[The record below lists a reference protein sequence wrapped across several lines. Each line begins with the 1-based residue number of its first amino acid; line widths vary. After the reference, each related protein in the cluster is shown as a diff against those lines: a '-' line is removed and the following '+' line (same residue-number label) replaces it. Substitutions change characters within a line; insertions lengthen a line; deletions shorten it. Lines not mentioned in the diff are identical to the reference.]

1 MKSNILTIVFA
12 VIINTVIEYLETMPG
27 YSCPSYCEVDHEHY
41 KEIDEEFEY
50 IETIELLRDDS
61 TSTYR
66 LVQEYQRVGQESK
79 DFRKQK
85 QGE

>member
-1 MKSNILTIVFA
+1 MKDMILTFLFTVS
-12 VIINTVIEYLETMPG
+12 INAVIEYLETMPG
-27 YSCPSYCEVDHEHY
+27 YNCPPYCEVGHEHY
-41 KEIDEEFEY
+41 KEMDEEFEY